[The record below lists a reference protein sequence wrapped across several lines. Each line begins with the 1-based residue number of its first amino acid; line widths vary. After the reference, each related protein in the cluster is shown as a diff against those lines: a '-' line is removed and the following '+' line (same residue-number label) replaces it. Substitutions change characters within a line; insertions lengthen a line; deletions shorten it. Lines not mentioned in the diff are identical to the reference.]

1 MDGNFGER
9 DEAVGPIS
17 AIMPTSRLG
26 VKFHARFSVDTISAI
41 PIKKRRFIFSRS
53 PSPPPETNSSL
64 TVDCVTTQNKSFS
77 LVQTPSLE
85 ASDIPICLTA
95 SSNEGS
101 SLESG
106 FNNFVNGD
114 ISENPK
120 HQDPIEHDCNVK
132 LESTVSIAFKEENGL
147 KDTVSDDKPV
157 FLKGIEQHSAPVGHV
172 DAPME
177 EEILD
182 AKHFSSQTSAA
193 RLSENTEL
201 LCKET
206 FEKVHISESRS
217 VRQAQLELQDPN
229 SQEETYVQDPHKK
242 CFASGPNTDSAESC
256 LDRSNWDLNTTMDT
270 WDESMNDS
278 ARNHEDEGHKR
289 SGFVGFLGR
298 VTQPIFMGASPTDRT
313 PNASP
318 PLSSEP
324 KSLSSDHFLSLC
336 TSPKSGGVCCNTET
350 DACLDLHLKPALMS
364 ESYFPYPTPFSL
376 GNVDSLKETQFLI
389 LSTMPSSSSAD
400 PKYSLCGAVKSE
412 PYHECIQLEEKKTE
426 IAGSEAFGLKP
437 IKSEPC
443 EIGEASKITISGV
456 NSASDAAIKLEP
468 VENKSQDSVA
478 GQETSLS
485 HISADDHNLLQ
496 SSKIPLEAVGSD
508 IMASNTKSDSFI
520 KDVIMQIPGEYPH
533 LHKFEADSM
542 AQVMQN
548 EVLSN
553 DKIVHRTM
561 SAAAGSSQSENGI
574 FCEPKSLVLEPLVDE
589 DRELISIKQASNEGS
604 EHADSFIKSQ
614 VEGQIMNYGTSLE
627 SEACEQPHI
636 AVESLCESFN
646 SGTFVERVV
655 DEKAEIDFGLSLSK
669 TDSKTTA
676 VVETYA
682 NCDAL
687 KFNQAM
693 NQPICMMEQG
703 DNECKTGSPNVIDG
717 VMGAVHEKGGIN
729 DHGYEDGEVKD
740 GAFLGAN
747 GDSHLRVEIKMA
759 EGTCP
764 RDIADVPVAMSS
776 SHELVKHSI
785 IESSEMS
792 KDLGTVECA
801 NDIDPAI
808 ATDLQESSSVTGDS
822 NRVKTSKTTKKI
834 PRDSTKKDKV
844 SERKTKSDK
853 FPTLRVA
860 SIENNANGS
869 GIMEKAGGRAKSSVP
884 LSSSEAITDAYDR
897 GPTGRIINLNSASSR
912 NMKPIHERPLLSR
925 VERDNSAD
933 ELFMKEKSHS
943 RLSRDE
949 NPIEK
954 SHKAEI
960 DKKRALAC
968 GNHGSGSINSRV
980 KGGSDS
986 SRLRFRDKQRP
997 NQFIDRN
1004 CDPNYMREQINE
1016 HNDFGYSRAISSAEV
1031 SLGSGSDASV
1041 PCAGRISR
1049 KVTNKLQS
1057 RAHMAC
1063 RRHSPGGPDQMP
1075 VMRHPT
1081 GEVNP
1086 SRCLHRDA
1094 PDLIYVSQEKM
1105 NRPVPGEMLD
1115 PLRAHPHSQFERTD
1129 RIPAHHERLSLSPVR
1144 RRGPTRLTPPM
1155 CSPRSQARSP
1165 SHWPPHDASEGF
1177 NGQPE
1182 MVQCRTGT
1190 PIVMQ
1195 ESMRSTRQHYAE
1207 EILARRRGSAYR
1219 ARLPDGMMEVVSS
1232 REHDFPRPGRDFPRK
1247 IQRLDMNDPRQ
1258 VPAEYYRTPFDHGQ
1272 IHELF
1277 VDDECAVGRRCNEM
1291 HVPARYRQHCFEGD
1305 DVENFSFRGE
1315 EGPPR
1320 SYRYQ
1325 AEGNQGFNE
1334 GGNSREFEGRFKNR
1348 LGNTSRRYR
1357 HIEQQQHEN
1366 GFRHQDGQG
1375 WNDSGFNNIRPK
1387 RRRF

>member
-1 MDGNFGER
+1 MSSPDQEK
-9 DEAVGPIS
+9 
-17 AIMPTSRLG
+17 LG
-26 VKFHARFSVDTISAI
+26 VKLHARLSLDTISAI

-64 TVDCVTTQNKSFS
+64 TVDCGTTQNKSFS

-85 ASDIPICLTA
+85 ASDILTCLTA
-95 SSNEGS
+95 STNEGS

-114 ISENPK
+114 VSENPK
-120 HQDPIEHDCNVK
+120 HQDPIEHDCNLK
-132 LESTVSIAFKEENGL
+132 LESKASIAFEEENGL
-147 KDTVSDDKPV
+147 KDTVSDDKPA

-182 AKHFSSQTSAA
+182 AKNFSSQTSAA
-193 RLSENTEL
+193 RLPKNTEL

-229 SQEETYVQDPHKK
+229 SLQDVQDPQKK
-242 CFASGPNTDSAESC
+242 CFASGPNTDSAQSC
-256 LDRSNWDLNTTMDT
+256 LDRSNWDLNMTMDA

-289 SGFVGFLGR
+289 SGFVSFLGR
-298 VTQPIFMGASPTDRT
+298 GPQPFLMGASPTNRT

-324 KSLSSDHFLSLC
+324 KSLSNDHFLSLC

-350 DACLDLHLKPALMS
+350 EACLDLHLKPALMS
-364 ESYFPYPTPFSL
+364 ESYFPHQTPFCL
-376 GNVDSLKETQFLI
+376 GNADSLKETQFLI

-400 PKYSLCGAVKSE
+400 PKYSICGAVKSE

-437 IKSEPC
+437 IKSEQC

-478 GQETSLS
+478 GQETRLS

-496 SSKIPLEAVGSD
+496 SSKTPLEAVSSD
-508 IMASNTKSDSFI
+508 TMALNTKSDSFI
-520 KDVIMQIPGEYPH
+520 MQIPGEYTH
-533 LHKFEADSM
+533 LHKFELDSIS
-542 AQVMQN
+542 QVMQN

-561 SAAAGSSQSENGI
+561 SAGAGNSQSENGI
-574 FCEPKSLVLEPLVDE
+574 FCEPKSLFLEPLVDK
-589 DRELISIKQASNEGS
+589 DKELISIKQASNEGS

-614 VEGQIMNYGTSLE
+614 VEGQIMNNGTSLE

-636 AVESLCESFN
+636 AAESLCESFN
-646 SGTFVERVV
+646 SGTFVERVF

-676 VVETYA
+676 VVETYT
-682 NCDAL
+682 NSDAL
-687 KFNQAM
+687 KFIQAM
-693 NQPICMMEQG
+693 NQPICMMEEQD
-703 DNECKTGSPNVIDG
+703 DNECKTGSPNVIG
-717 VMGAVHEKGGIN
+717 EVMRAVHEKVGIN

-747 GDSHLRVEIKMA
+747 GDSNLRVETKMA

-776 SHELVKHSI
+776 SDELVKHSI

-801 NDIDPAI
+801 NNIDPAI

-869 GIMEKAGGRAKSSVP
+869 SGIMEKAGGRAKSSVP

-912 NMKPIHERPLLSR
+912 NMNPIHERPLLSK
-925 VERDNSAD
+925 VERDNSAY
-933 ELFMKEKSHS
+933 ELFMRDKSHS
-943 RLSRDE
+943 RHSRDE

-954 SHKAEI
+954 SLKTEN
-960 DKKRALAC
+960 DKKRGLAC

-1004 CDPNYMREQINE
+1004 CDPNYIREQINE
-1016 HNDFGYSRAISSAEV
+1016 HNDFAYSRPISSAEI
-1031 SLGSGSDASV
+1031 SLGSGSDASAS
-1041 PCAGRISR
+1041 CAGRISR

-1057 RAHMAC
+1057 RPHMAC

-1081 GEVNP
+1081 GEVM
-1086 SRCLHRDA
+1086 
-1094 PDLIYVSQEKM
+1094 YVSQEKM

-1115 PLRAHPHSQFERTD
+1115 PLRAQFERTD
-1129 RIPAHHERLSLSPVR
+1129 RIPAHHERLSLSPMR
-1144 RRGPTRLTPPM
+1144 RRGPPRLTPPM

-1177 NGQPE
+1177 NG
-1182 MVQCRTGT
+1182 T

-1207 EILARRRGSAYR
+1207 EILARRRGSTYR

-1232 REHDFPRPGRDFPRK
+1232 REHDFPRPPGRDFPRK

-1277 VDDECAVGRRCNEM
+1277 VDGERAVGRRCNEV

-1315 EGPPR
+1315 EGPPPR
-1320 SYRYQ
+1320 SYRYHP
-1325 AEGNQGFNE
+1325 EGNQGFNE

-1348 LGNTSRRYR
+1348 LGNPSRRYR
-1357 HIEQQQHEN
+1357 HIEQQQHED

-1387 RRRF
+1387 RRRY